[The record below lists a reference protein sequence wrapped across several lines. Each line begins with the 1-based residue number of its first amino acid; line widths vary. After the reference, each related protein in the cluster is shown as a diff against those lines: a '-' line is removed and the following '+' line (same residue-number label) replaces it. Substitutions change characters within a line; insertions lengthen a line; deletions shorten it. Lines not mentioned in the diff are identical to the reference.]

1 LIKNFY
7 NYNWFFIFI
16 VSVIAIIGFIALYS
30 AADANLDLWA
40 RKQIIRFVF
49 GLILLFIISVIDI
62 KFWYKNIN
70 TIFLLSLALLVSV
83 EVFGIF
89 GFGARRWI
97 KIFNIS
103 IQPSEFIKITLILFL
118 AKYYNEIKFEKI
130 YMLRNLI
137 IPIFAIFIPAILVLF
152 QPDLGTALTIVALG
166 LMILFISG
174 VKIWKFVLAFF
185 AMLISLPLIWKF
197 VLKDYQI
204 KRILSFINP
213 ESDLL
218 GSGYHLYQSKIA
230 LGSGGFYGKGYLK
243 GSQSY
248 LDFLPEKQ
256 TDFIFT
262 LIGEEFGFIGTI
274 FVLVL
279 YLILILN
286 TFYIGFKA
294 FNVFSRIVAIGVG
307 TNLFLYV
314 ICNSAM
320 VTGLLP
326 VVGVPLPLI
335 SYGGS
340 VMISIMISFGFL
352 MNVNVYQFRKKI

>member
-1 LIKNFY
+1 MIKKFY

-40 RKQIIRFVF
+40 RKQIIRFLF
-49 GLILLFIISVIDI
+49 GLFLLFIISLIDI
-62 KFWYKNIN
+62 KFWYDKSYLL
-70 TIFLLSLALLVSV
+70 FFLSLALLISV
-83 EVFGIF
+83 EIFGIF
-89 GFGARRWI
+89 GFGAKRWI

-118 AKYYNEIKFEKI
+118 ARYYNDIKFEKI
-130 YMLRNLI
+130 YMISKLLI
-137 IPIFAIFIPAILVLF
+137 PMSVIFVPATLVLF
-152 QPDLGTALTIVALG
+152 QPDLGTSLTIIMLG
-166 LMILFISG
+166 LIVLFIAG
-174 VKIWKFVLAFF
+174 VRVWKFVLAFCF
-185 AMLISLPLIWKF
+185 LITSLPLIWKF
-197 VLKDYQI
+197 ILKDYQI

-230 LGSGGFYGKGYLK
+230 LGSGGLYGKGYLK

-248 LDFLPEKQ
+248 LEFLPEKQ

-274 FVLVL
+274 FVLIL

-286 TFYIGFKA
+286 SFYIGFKA
-294 FNVFSRIVAIGVG
+294 FSVFSRIVAIGVG
-307 TNLFLYV
+307 ANLFLYV
-314 ICNSAM
+314 ICNTAM

-352 MNVNVYQFRKKI
+352 MNVNVYQFRKNL